1 MEQLEKE
8 WTAYPV
14 FHFDLS
20 MAKGS
25 SLEDVRRNLSL
36 QLDQFEAL
44 YGRNEQE
51 VLPGERL
58 GGLIYRAYQKTGQKV
73 VVLIDEY
80 DAPIL
85 EVLHEKEHVRE
96 DIRKSLREF
105 YKPLKSSDP
114 YLRFVFITGISTF
127 SQLSI
132 FSELNNLDVISRSG
146 DYATICGIT
155 QQELL
160 DNFQFGLSELSSA
173 WGCSAEKVVS
183 LLRDNYDGY
192 HFASNSE
199 GVFNPFSLLKAFK
212 DKELDNYWFRSGTP
226 KFLVEMLK
234 KYAEEGLFDLSMLGQ
249 QGDVTPTEFDTP
261 IEAMSGPLPLLYQS
275 GYLTIKNYDAEDM
288 LYQLDI
294 PNSEVRVGL
303 LENLLPLYSRVAPQK
318 MKSTAFK
325 ASTCLRKGDYDG
337 ALKLLQSLLSSIP
350 FLRGD
355 ADILAN
361 AEKTESFYHR
371 LFYFFFRMLC
381 NEVFA
386 EVRSVL
392 GASDIVVFTEKY
404 IYIFE
409 IKIDTDPQV
418 ALRQIESKGYAT
430 PYLTDGR
437 EIIKVGV
444 SFSTKA
450 RTIGEW
456 KRGE

>member
-132 FSELNNLDVISRSG
+132 FSELNNLDVISRSV

-337 ALKLLQSLLSSIP
+337 ALKLLQALLSSIP

>member
-132 FSELNNLDVISRSG
+132 FSELNNLDVISRSV

-199 GVFNPFSLLKAFK
+199 GVFNPFSLLKSFK

-318 MKSTAFK
+318 MKT
-325 ASTCLRKGDYDG
+325 
-337 ALKLLQSLLSSIP
+337 SSKS
-350 FLRGD
+350 R
-355 ADILAN
+355 
-361 AEKTESFYHR
+361 
-371 LFYFFFRMLC
+371 
-381 NEVFA
+381 
-386 EVRSVL
+386 
-392 GASDIVVFTEKY
+392 
-404 IYIFE
+404 
-409 IKIDTDPQV
+409 
-418 ALRQIESKGYAT
+418 
-430 PYLTDGR
+430 
-437 EIIKVGV
+437 
-444 SFSTKA
+444 
-450 RTIGEW
+450 
-456 KRGE
+456 